1 MEIEIQG
8 DSNPVLCAMKS
19 LKYLNLKINEQSFLN
34 VAYIVG
40 DIECNTGFIIES
52 VDDVKKLCD
61 IGNFQIVIEDGI
73 YTAKLNNNI

>member
-19 LKYLNLKINEQSFLN
+19 LEYLKIKINKKSFLN

-40 DIECNTGFIIES
+40 DIECRTGLMIKSI
-52 VDDVKKLCD
+52 DDVKKLAQ
-61 IGNFQIVIEDGI
+61 IGNFQIVIENGI
-73 YTAKLNNNI
+73 YTAKLNHNI